1 MYKFTAM
8 EVKLNP
14 IVKSPRSRDKVILYG
29 LEEHQ
34 DLYSMRPNACE
45 IVFLSHGKQ
54 MGDYRV

>member
-1 MYKFTAM
+1 M

-14 IVKSPRSRDKVILYG
+14 TVKSRRSRDKVILYG

-34 DLYSMRPNACE
+34 NLSSMRPNDCE
-45 IVFLSHGKQ
+45 IIFPSHGKQ

>member
-1 MYKFTAM
+1 M

-14 IVKSPRSRDKVILYG
+14 TVKSPRSREKVILYG

-45 IVFLSHGKQ
+45 IVFPSHGKQ
-54 MGDYRV
+54 IGDYRV